1 MERGGRWTGNR
12 SPRLRVARDEELPS
26 LDGSLS
32 PEELNITTL
41 MSPASMSHPERYR
54 DADWFGPDDEPY
66 RPAVFD
72 ATGDKAAMPSWD
84 ELVRQHADR
93 VYRLAYRLA
102 GNQHDAEDLTQET
115 FIRVLRSVQTYK
127 QGNLVGWLH

>member
-12 SPRLRVARDEELPS
+12 SPPLRVARDEDLPS

-54 DADWFGPDDEPY
+54 DADWVEPDDEPY
-66 RPAVFD
+66 GTAVFD

-84 ELVRQHADR
+84 ELVRQHAAR
-93 VYRLAYRLA
+93 AHRLAFLLSRHPTEPQDL
-102 GNQHDAEDLTQET
+102 NQGH
-115 FIRVLRSVQTYK
+115 
-127 QGNLVGWLH
+127 